1 MSAIVKDDWTNCE
14 KNIKHLKNQK
24 DIGFIALV
32 VLENIEINEFGE
44 KNIFWIIFVA
54 QICTKLSKNDEN
66 WPNFALHFFLCVLN
80 LLNLGDKKI
89 VTYMSWGFL
98 TF

>member
-32 VLENIEINEFGE
+32 VSENIEINEFGG
-44 KNIFWIIFVA
+44 KNTFWTIFVA
-54 QICTKLSKNDEN
+54 QICTKLSKNEKIGQI
-66 WPNFALHFFLCVLN
+66 LRCIFFLCVLN
-80 LLNLGDKKI
+80 PLNLGDKKI
-89 VTYMSWGFL
+89 VTYMSWGFQ

>member
-14 KNIKHLKNQK
+14 KNIKHLKNPK

-32 VLENIEINEFGE
+32 VSENIEINEFGGN
-44 KNIFWIIFVA
+44 NIFWIIFVA
-54 QICTKLSKNDEN
+54 QICTKWSKNDEN
-66 WPNFALHFFLCVLN
+66 RPNFALHFLLCVLN

-89 VTYMSWGFL
+89 VTYMS
-98 TF
+98 